1 MVVGMYKKYKEII
14 NYLIVGGCT
23 VVISIASYALF
34 ADVFKIDYIISN
46 IISWII
52 AVTFAYFTNSK
63 FVFNSKAVKKDKLSE
78 VVNFFIYRL
87 LSLGIETFLLYILV
101 DLISINDLISKTFV
115 QIIVIILNYIFSK
128 FLVFKKK
135 IG

>member
-1 MVVGMYKKYKEII
+1 MVVDMYKKYKEII
-14 NYLIVGGCT
+14 NYLIVGVCT

-52 AVTFAYFTNSK
+52 AVMFAYFTNSK
-63 FVFNSKAVKKDKLSE
+63 FVFNSKAVKKDKASE

-135 IG
+135 

>member
-1 MVVGMYKKYKEII
+1 MDIFYRFYIYR
-14 NYLIVGGCT
+14 NYCT
-23 VVISIASYALF
+23 KCCKFY
-34 ADVFKIDYIISN
+34 DD
-46 IISWII
+46 
-52 AVTFAYFTNSK
+52 K
-63 FVFNSKAVKKDKLSE
+63 FVFNSKAVKKDKSSE

-87 LSLGIETFLLYILV
+87 LSLGIETFLLYVLV

-135 IG
+135 